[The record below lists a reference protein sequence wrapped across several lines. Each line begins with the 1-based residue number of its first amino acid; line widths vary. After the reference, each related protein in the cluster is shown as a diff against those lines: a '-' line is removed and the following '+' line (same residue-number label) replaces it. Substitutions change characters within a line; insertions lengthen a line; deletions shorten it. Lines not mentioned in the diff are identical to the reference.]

1 MRLLLLLFLFAITSI
16 CNRTIAQT
24 NMSASAKED
33 KISWS
38 IYILNSAHL
47 ESTRSP
53 TSDTWSDIG
62 FGGGMMYQ
70 FDSGFGINTRIS
82 FRQWDR
88 FGFDKSSIP
97 LYVGPFYQFRKDS
110 RLSFAL
116 YGGVGPALIWGND
129 YASIFGSFDFG
140 VGVYLPAWSNNEVFV
155 RAGFA
160 QGMSFNSGFN
170 YLDFTFGL
178 RL

>member
-1 MRLLLLLFLFAITSI
+1 MRLYLYLIFFAISGL
-16 CNRTIAQT
+16 CNRTVAQT
-24 NMSASAKED
+24 DLSGKED

-38 IYILNSAHL
+38 IYTLTSAHL
-47 ESTRSP
+47 ETVKGP
-53 TSDTWSDIG
+53 ESDTWSDIG
-62 FGGGMMYQ
+62 FGGGMTYQ
-70 FDSGFGINTRIS
+70 FDSGFGINTRIN
-82 FRQWDR
+82 FRQWER

-110 RLSFAL
+110 KISFAL

-129 YASIFGSFDFG
+129 YASVFASFDLG
-140 VGVYLPAWSNNEVFV
+140 AGIYLPVWSNNEIFFQV
-155 RAGFA
+155 GFA

-170 YLDFTFGL
+170 YLDFSLGL